1 MYFYTLYLTVRI
13 SFHVFSSKFHEGLTT
28 LILWELPDGVF
39 TGTIYNPIE
48 MTVYSELE
56 EIILLIGL
64 QLFLKAML
72 SFKSQ
77 QGYWNSFFNSFSPN
91 SGNDPLGRHV
101 RTMVTRDRLKQVNK
115 YLPRAGPPTKSLLG
129 LILWLHPI
137 NPQTNVFSEHVA
149 T

>member
-1 MYFYTLYLTVRI
+1 
-13 SFHVFSSKFHEGLTT
+13 
-28 LILWELPDGVF
+28 LPDGVF

-77 QGYWNSFFNSFSPN
+77 QGY
-91 SGNDPLGRHV
+91 
-101 RTMVTRDRLKQVNK
+101 
-115 YLPRAGPPTKSLLG
+115 
-129 LILWLHPI
+129 
-137 NPQTNVFSEHVA
+137 
-149 T
+149 